1 MTYLPCHLTALLL
14 WVVSTSLPAMDVAE
28 ALPLTDQIVMVHL
41 TDGHAVHHQLGQK
54 RTEGE
59 AIVGTPLDTTAAMV
73 AAAWT
78 VACPG
83 DLAFAA
89 GVHPTLVGRKSK
101 GTDFAW
107 MVQGWDQAANRAINH
122 DPDHASDHW
131 LYLQLPR
138 ALTPGKTYAITAPS
152 VPGIG
157 RLTLAYDPRTSRS
170 EAVHVNL
177 IGYVPDMPAKYA
189 YVYHWM
195 GDRGSLDLA
204 TTPAR
209 QFHLINQQT
218 GAVVFSGALVF
229 RAPADQAETMQL
241 GDTPHGNYLCA
252 AVWECDFSAFTT
264 PGTFVVAVDGVGCSY
279 PFPIAADVYREAFRT
294 TARGLYQNRSGIA
307 LVKPYTEFE
316 RPAPHHPTLT
326 PGFAGK
332 LVYTTSRCQDWKN
345 QDADPADRPAIEAG
359 IKGPLA
365 VWGWYQ
371 DAGDWDS
378 YPSHLNVATCLL
390 FAYETRPGNFSD
402 QELNIPESGN
412 AMPDI
417 LDEAAWLPRFC
428 FRLRHELL
436 KKGWGTGG
444 IGLRVCGDHFGGDQ
458 RADQTTKA
466 SYTDTDRQWIVSG
479 EDPWSTFRYAGVAA
493 HLAWCQRLAK
503 VADPAGV
510 DWLAE
515 ATESYAWAIAHASA
529 KDNTDPELGQFR
541 CYAAAGL
548 FRLTGKALYAAQIA
562 ADTATYKVGDELWWN
577 QPAGPWVACL
587 GGGPAALPAD
597 LAQRL
602 RAVVLSSC
610 ELVALTN
617 SGKRA
622 LRWGGHWSMP
632 MLIGQQTTPWIM
644 EGMIGWALTKR
655 DDPAKAAAFRAAV
668 ATTCDYFLGTNALN
682 QVWVTGLGVRHV
694 NHVFHLDAWYNGKA
708 TPHPGVVPYGPWR
721 KVKDLG
727 QGPWDL
733 DWPNQTVYPGI
744 DQWPGNE
751 RWFDNRNCPLSA
763 EFTIHQTTCFAAATY
778 GWMCTERK

>member
-1 MTYLPCHLTALLL
+1 MTRVLISLMALFLATAAA
-14 WVVSTSLPAMDVAE
+14 LPAMDLVE
-28 ALPLTDQIVMVHL
+28 VLPLTDQIVMVHVR
-41 TDGHAVHHQLGQK
+41 DGHAVHHQKGQK
-54 RTEGE
+54 RGDGE
-59 AIVGTPLDTTAAMV
+59 AIVGTPLDTTAAV
-73 AAAWT
+73 VPTAWT
-78 VACPG
+78 LTCAG
-83 DLAFAA
+83 DPAFAT
-89 GVHPTLVGRKSK
+89 GVHPTQVGRKTK

-107 MVQGWDQAANRAINH
+107 MVQGWDQAANRALNH

-131 LYLQLPR
+131 LYLQLPH
-138 ALTPGKTYAITAPS
+138 ALTPGRTYAIAAPS

-157 RLTLAYDPRTSRS
+157 DLTLAFDPRKSRS

-177 IGYVPDMPAKYA
+177 LGYVPDMVKYA

-204 TTPAR
+204 ATPPR

-218 GAVVFSGALVF
+218 GAVAFSGPLVF
-229 RAPADQAETMQL
+229 RAPADQAETQHL
-241 GDTPHGNYLCA
+241 TDTPNGNFLCA

-264 PGTFVVAVDGVGCSY
+264 PGSYVVAVDGVGCSY
-279 PFPIAADVYREAFRT
+279 PFAIAADVYREAFRT
-294 TARGLYQNRSGIA
+294 TARSLYHNRSGIA

-316 RPAPHHPTLT
+316 RPAPHNPLLT

-332 LVYTTSRCQDWKN
+332 LVYTTSRCQDWTN
-345 QDADPADRPAIEAG
+345 QDFDPADKPAIEAG
-359 IKGPLA
+359 IKGPLD

-378 YPSHLNVATCLL
+378 YTAHLNVATCLL
-390 FAYETRPGNFSD
+390 FAYETKPGNFTD
-402 QELNIPESGN
+402 KELNIPESGN
-412 AMPDI
+412 GVPDI

-428 FRLRHELL
+428 FRLRHELIR
-436 KKGWGTGG
+436 KGWGSGG
-444 IGLRVCGDHFGGDQ
+444 LGLRVCGDHFGGDT
-458 RADQTTKA
+458 RTDGTTKA
-466 SYTDTDRQWIVSG
+466 SYEDVDRQWIVSG

-493 HLAWCQRLAK
+493 HLAWCQQLAK
-503 VADPAGV
+503 VKDPEGV
-510 DWLAE
+510 DWLVE
-515 ATESYAWAIAHASA
+515 AKESYAWAVAHTSA
-529 KDNTDPELGQFR
+529 KDGASADLRDFR
-541 CYAAAGL
+541 CYAAASL
-548 FRLTGKALYAAQIA
+548 FRLTGDATYATQIA
-562 ADTATYKVGDELWWN
+562 ADTATLKVGDELWWTS
-577 QPAGPWVACL
+577 PYGPWVACL
-587 GGGPAALPAD
+587 GGGSVPLPRE

-632 MLIGQQTTPWIM
+632 MLIGQQSTPMVM
-644 EGMIGWALTKR
+644 EGMIGWGLTHATE
-655 DDPAKAAAFRAAV
+655 PAKAVAFRGAV

-682 QVWVTGLGVRHV
+682 QTWVTGLGVRHV
-694 NHVFHLDAWYNGKA
+694 NQVFHMDAWYNGKP

-721 KVKDLG
+721 KAKDLG
-727 QGPWDL
+727 QGPWDS

-751 RWFDNRNCPLSA
+751 RWFDNRNCPLGS

-778 GWMCTERK
+778 GWLCAERK